1 MNESRITSLVYHI
14 QLPTSNF
21 QLSKRCAII
30 PGVTS
35 EGKVL
40 TGLLERRALEAAFDA
55 LAAATTPAE
64 MSKCA
69 QTVADHGS
77 AVLPVL
83 LARLNTEDPKV
94 RGGLGL
100 VVQRLDRELVTTA
113 LKAAIRARER
123 SDQARVTALT
133 LLERFLDEPA
143 DEGLLGTIQNPT
155 GIARQS
161 LRELSAAMSQSP
173 AAIVEYLT
181 QLTQQPPDAP
191 GLLMQAL
198 PGLLPDPHLITLLR
212 MFAQGEDVR
221 LAQQAIE
228 LLGRTRLPE
237 ALLALTSL
245 AVTLPPDRAPAAE
258 RGARKLR
265 FSGVQA
271 TPETAPAAWQTLLSP
286 VDGTGAQAIWFICR
300 PTETEHATAISVF
313 TQDPAGIVAAAQ
325 TGDLSEA
332 DAPPAVP
339 EGEILSV
346 PQPGDRRPLMLL
358 GASFDVGRQIVYRA
372 QQQNW
377 AAGHTLP
384 LSYRFLNT
392 LLWQYGPVAAE
403 ADVQEDV
410 EADLLA
416 RHGDLTATLLDHP
429 AFAGWFWHA
438 TALYDAAEKLGP
450 RHTRTARAETVADLA
465 RRYFGPADA
474 ASYRRRLLVMAQWL
488 QLARQPA
495 VAELAQAAAA
505 QLAANPPTETLLVR
519 RLIGIGL
526 DIAAL
531 NLRSGFDQ
539 RRAV

>member
-1 MNESRITSLVYHI
+1 
-14 QLPTSNF
+14 
-21 QLSKRCAII
+21 
-30 PGVTS
+30 VTS

-40 TGLLERRALEAAFDA
+40 TGLLERRAVEAAFDA
-55 LAAATTPAE
+55 LAAATTPTE
-64 MSKCA
+64 MAKCA

-77 AVLPVL
+77 AALPVL

-100 VVQRLDRELVTTA
+100 VVQRLDRELVAPA

-133 LLERFLDEPA
+133 LLERYLDEPA
-143 DEGLLGTIQNPT
+143 DEGLLGTIQNPA
-155 GIARQS
+155 GVARQS
-161 LRELSAAMSQSP
+161 LRELSAAMAQSP
-173 AAIVEYLT
+173 TAIVEYLT
-181 QLTQQPPDAP
+181 QLAQQPPDAP

-212 MFAQGEDVR
+212 MFAQGEDAR

-228 LLGRTRLPE
+228 LLGRTRMPE

-245 AVTLPPDRAPAAE
+245 AATLPPDRAAAAV

-271 TPETAPAAWQTLLSP
+271 TPEIAPTAWQTLLSP
-286 VDGTGAQAIWFICR
+286 VDGTGIQAIWFICR
-300 PTETEHATAISVF
+300 PPEGGRTTALSIF
-313 TQDPAGIVAAAQ
+313 TQDPVGIVAAAQ
-325 TGDLSEA
+325 TGDLAEA

-358 GASFDVGRQIVYRA
+358 GAAFDVGRQIVYNA
-372 QQQNW
+372 MKQNW
-377 AAGHTLP
+377 TGGQPPPLP
-384 LSYRFLNT
+384 YRFLNEI
-392 LLWQYGPVAAE
+392 LWQYGPVAADDGGGAE
-403 ADVQEDV
+403 AAAE
-410 EADLLA
+410 LLA

-438 TALYDAAEKLGP
+438 TALYDAAERLGP
-450 RHTRTARAETVADLA
+450 RHTRAARAEAVADLA
-465 RRYFGPADA
+465 RRYFGPAEA
-474 ASYRRRLLVMAQWL
+474 ASYRRRLLVMARWL

-495 VAELAQAAAA
+495 VAELTQAAAA
-505 QLAANPPTETLLVR
+505 QLAANPPAEMLLVR

>member
-1 MNESRITSLVYHI
+1 
-14 QLPTSNF
+14 
-21 QLSKRCAII
+21 
-30 PGVTS
+30 VTS

-40 TGLLERRALEAAFDA
+40 TGLLERRALEADFDA
-55 LAAATTPAE
+55 LAAATTLVE
-64 MSKCA
+64 VSKCA
-69 QTVADHGS
+69 QTIADHGS
-77 AVLPVL
+77 AALPVL
-83 LARLNTEDPKV
+83 LARLNTEDPRV

-113 LKAAIRARER
+113 LKAAIRTRER

-143 DEGLLGTIQNPT
+143 DEGLLGTLQNPA

-161 LRELSAAMSQSP
+161 LRELSAAMAQSP
-173 AAIVEYLT
+173 GAIVEYLT
-181 QLTQQPPDAP
+181 QLAQQPPDAP

-212 MFAQGEDVR
+212 MFAQGEDAR

-245 AVTLPPDRAPAAE
+245 AVTLPPERAAAAE

-271 TPETAPAAWQTLLSP
+271 APEIAATAWQALLSP
-286 VDGTGAQAIWFICR
+286 VDSAGAQAIWFVCR
-300 PTETEHATAISVF
+300 RPETEHTTAISIF
-313 TQDPAGIVAAAQ
+313 TQDPAGIIGAAQ
-325 TGDLSEA
+325 TGDLAEA

-339 EGEILSV
+339 EGETLSV

-358 GASFDVGRQIVYRA
+358 GASFDAGRQIVYQA
-372 QQQNW
+372 LQQNW
-377 AAGHTLP
+377 ASGQPPP
-384 LSYRFLNT
+384 LTYRFLNEA
-392 LLWQYGPVAAE
+392 LWEYGPAPVAE
-403 ADVQEDV
+403 AVSEDAV
-410 EADLLA
+410 ADLVA
-416 RHGDLTATLLDHP
+416 QHGDRTATLLDHP

-438 TALYDAAEKLGP
+438 TALYDAAERLGL
-450 RHTRTARAETVADLA
+450 RHARTARAETVADLA

-474 ASYRRRLLVMAQWL
+474 ASYRRRLQVMAQWL

-505 QLAANPPTETLLVR
+505 QLAANPPAETLLVR

-539 RRAV
+539 RRTA

>member
-1 MNESRITSLVYHI
+1 M
-14 QLPTSNF
+14 
-21 QLSKRCAII
+21 A
-30 PGVTS
+30 
-35 EGKVL
+35 
-40 TGLLERRALEAAFDA
+40 
-55 LAAATTPAE
+55 
-64 MSKCA
+64 KCA
-69 QTVADHGS
+69 QTVADYGS
-77 AVLPVL
+77 AALPVL

-143 DEGLLGTIQNPT
+143 DEGLLGAIQNPT
-155 GIARQS
+155 GVARQS

-173 AAIVEYLT
+173 GAIVEYLT
-181 QLTQQPPDAP
+181 QLAQQPPDAP

-212 MFAQGEDVR
+212 MFAQGEDAR

-245 AVTLPPDRAPAAE
+245 AVTLPPDRASAAE

-271 TPETAPAAWQTLLSP
+271 APEMAAAWQALLSP
-286 VDGTGAQAIWFICR
+286 VDSAGAQAIWFICR
-300 PTETEHATAISVF
+300 PPETERTTAISVF
-313 TQDPAGIVAAAQ
+313 TQEPAGIVAAAQ
-325 TGDLSEA
+325 TGDFLEA

-358 GASFDVGRQIVYRA
+358 GASFDAGRQIIYQALQR
-372 QQQNW
+372 NW
-377 AAGHTLP
+377 ASGHPPP
-384 LSYRFLNT
+384 LTYRFLNEA
-392 LLWQYGPVAAE
+392 LWQYGPVTAA
-403 ADVQEDV
+403 ADAQEDA
-410 EADLLA
+410 ETDLLA

-438 TALYDAAEKLGP
+438 TALYDAAERLGP
-450 RHTRTARAETVADLA
+450 RHSRTARAEAVTDLA

-474 ASYRRRLLVMAQWL
+474 ASYRRRLQVMAQWL

-505 QLAANPPTETLLVR
+505 QLAANPPAETLLVR

-539 RRAV
+539 RRTV

>member
-1 MNESRITSLVYHI
+1 
-14 QLPTSNF
+14 
-21 QLSKRCAII
+21 
-30 PGVTS
+30 VTS

-40 TGLLERRALEAAFDA
+40 TGLLERRTIEAAFDA
-55 LAAATTPAE
+55 LAAAATPAE
-64 MSKCA
+64 LSKHA
-69 QTVADHGS
+69 QAIADHGN
-77 AVLPVL
+77 AALPVL

-100 VVQRLDRELVTTA
+100 VVQRLERESVAPA
-113 LKAAIRARER
+113 LKAAIRARGH

-133 LLERFLDEPA
+133 LLERYLNEPA
-143 DEGLLGTIQNPT
+143 DEGLLGMIQNPA
-155 GIARQS
+155 GVARQS
-161 LRELSAAMSQSP
+161 LHELSMAMSQSP

-181 QLTQQPPDAP
+181 QLAEQPPDAP

-212 MFAQGEDVR
+212 MFAQGADAR

-245 AVTLPPDRAPAAE
+245 AVMLPPERAAAAE

-271 TPETAPAAWQTLLSP
+271 SPAAPPEAWQALLSP
-286 VDGTGAQAIWFICR
+286 VDGTGAQVIWFVCR
-300 PTETEHATAISVF
+300 PPETGRTMALSIF

-325 TGDLSEA
+325 TDDLAEA

-346 PQPGDRRPLMLL
+346 PQPGDRKPLMLL
-358 GASFDVGRQIVYRA
+358 GASFDAGRQLVYQA
-372 QQQNW
+372 QKQNW
-377 AAGHTLP
+377 AGGQLLP
-384 LSYRFLNT
+384 LTYRFLGEM
-392 LLWQYGPVAAE
+392 LWQYGPAAE
-403 ADVQEDV
+403 ADTQE
-410 EADLLA
+410 EIAADLLA
-416 RHGDLTATLLDHP
+416 RRGDQTAALLDHP
-429 AFAGWFWHA
+429 AFAGWFWRA
-438 TALYDAAEKLGP
+438 TALYDAAERLGP
-450 RHTRTARAETVADLA
+450 RHERQARAAEIADLA

-474 ASYRRRLLVMAQWL
+474 ASYRRRFLVMARWL
-488 QLARQPA
+488 QIARQPD

-505 QLAANPPTETLLVR
+505 QLAINPPAEMLLVR

-539 RRAV
+539 RRGA